1 MHADD
6 ANSLQVNDTLR
17 GAHQGRRLRNDY
29 HEFQGNQRPSPPRA
43 ARRTTTALPP
53 EEVAVRLNA
62 HAARLWSTLLHA
74 CSIVWH
80 VHVPK
85 TAGSSIAHVLMNAT
99 GFVPVG
105 ARGRAFSSWSPY
117 VEHGRKHSWIE
128 ADLLAEA
135 KRRPRSDATKA
146 IVTSETDRA
155 RRPFC
160 GWLPLV

>member
-1 MHADD
+1 M
-6 ANSLQVNDTLR
+6 
-17 GAHQGRRLRNDY
+17 
-29 HEFQGNQRPSPPRA
+29 SP
-43 ARRTTTALPP
+43 TTALPP

-105 ARGRAFSSWSPY
+105 ARGRAFWSWSPY

-135 KRRPRSDATKA
+135 KRRPRSDATKV